1 MRSAMAS
8 TMARTAS
15 TCGSIISCTAMKCG
29 PVTFQWMCL
38 SVSARSLSAF
48 RRCWRIAAIVR
59 PSSTLSDGTVYFGS
73 SVRRTISLLLAVLGA
88 RRRRLAPTLPQ
99 PQGSRNRRWD
109 GCGRPRPSPSGRAGS
124 RLPGVGRGVVP
135 PPAEHRLPQPPGRR
149 PGEVADV
156 EQHLGLDPDRAAGV
170 DGLQPLRERRRR
182 PLERAQGRGQVPGQP
197 TRQAAA
203 GAAQEAQAAGR
214 VRGAEQHRPHPAAP
228 GRLGAPAADQRRA
241 GGVVHRL
248 EPVAGPPAGLVG
260 RRGALRHHA
269 LQALHVEHE
278 VAHGDPVGEG
288 GGARGVPDVHPLRQG
303 RERRHPVPH
312 RDHLAVEHGARRQV
326 RQPRELGVRRRG
338 VPAVAAEHPEAVS
351 RGVGEDADTV
361 PLHLEPPA
369 RTCGQAARD
378 GDRGGEHG
386 LHGSILPT
394 GRGVVAGEC
403 SAPGRVVTMRAIWKG
418 AVAFGLVN
426 VPLHQVHK
434 KDGGRIRYRKVCSIE
449 DEPVEYSEI
458 AKGYE
463 TDDGQLV
470 VLTDEDLDRL
480 PLATEREIEVIEFVP
495 ADQVDP
501 ILLAKTY
508 YLEPDRTAAKPYALL
523 REALTST
530 DRMAVVKV
538 ALRQRESMAVLRVRD
553 DVICLQTL
561 LWPDEVREADFPIL
575 DQDVTVRPQELAMAS
590 SLVESLAGDFDPS
603 GFEDRYRAALEQVIE
618 AKVSSGRTQAVP
630 QAEEVGEG
638 GQPAGEV
645 VDLLA
650 ALQRSVEKARGGS
663 ASSGKDA
670 DAPAADDEK
679 PAKKSTSTR
688 SRATKADDE
697 KPAEDKAAD
706 EKPARTRRKR
716 AS

>member
-1 MRSAMAS
+1 
-8 TMARTAS
+8 
-15 TCGSIISCTAMKCG
+15 
-29 PVTFQWMCL
+29 
-38 SVSARSLSAF
+38 
-48 RRCWRIAAIVR
+48 
-59 PSSTLSDGTVYFGS
+59 
-73 SVRRTISLLLAVLGA
+73 
-88 RRRRLAPTLPQ
+88 
-99 PQGSRNRRWD
+99 
-109 GCGRPRPSPSGRAGS
+109 
-124 RLPGVGRGVVP
+124 
-135 PPAEHRLPQPPGRR
+135 
-149 PGEVADV
+149 
-156 EQHLGLDPDRAAGV
+156 
-170 DGLQPLRERRRR
+170 
-182 PLERAQGRGQVPGQP
+182 
-197 TRQAAA
+197 
-203 GAAQEAQAAGR
+203 
-214 VRGAEQHRPHPAAP
+214 
-228 GRLGAPAADQRRA
+228 
-241 GGVVHRL
+241 
-248 EPVAGPPAGLVG
+248 
-260 RRGALRHHA
+260 
-269 LQALHVEHE
+269 
-278 VAHGDPVGEG
+278 
-288 GGARGVPDVHPLRQG
+288 
-303 RERRHPVPH
+303 
-312 RDHLAVEHGARRQV
+312 
-326 RQPRELGVRRRG
+326 
-338 VPAVAAEHPEAVS
+338 
-351 RGVGEDADTV
+351 
-361 PLHLEPPA
+361 
-369 RTCGQAARD
+369 
-378 GDRGGEHG
+378 
-386 LHGSILPT
+386 
-394 GRGVVAGEC
+394 
-403 SAPGRVVTMRAIWKG
+403 MRAIWKG

-426 VPLHQVHK
+426 VPVKLYAATGEHEVPLHQVHK

-470 VLTDEDLDRL
+470 VLTDEDLEQL

-495 ADQVDP
+495 GDQVDP

-575 DQDVTVRPQELAMAS
+575 DQDVTVKPQELAMAS

-650 ALQRSVEKARGGS
+650 ALQRSVEKARGGGS
-663 ASSGKDA
+663 ASSAGEDA
-670 DAPAADDEK
+670 QSPEDEK
-679 PAKKSTSTR
+679 PAKKAPARRSRSKAAAAGDEPEAEEKPARKPASTR
-688 SRATKADDE
+688 SRAKKADDE
-697 KPAEDKAAD
+697 KPAEGKAAD